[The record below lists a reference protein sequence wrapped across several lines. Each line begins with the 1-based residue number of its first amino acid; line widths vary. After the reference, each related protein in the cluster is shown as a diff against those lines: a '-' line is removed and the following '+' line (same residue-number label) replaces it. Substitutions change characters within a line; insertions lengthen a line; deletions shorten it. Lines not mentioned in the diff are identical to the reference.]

1 MKNENILL
9 IIQTSDS
16 SSVFIT
22 EELFPHDD
30 DRIQLTYSISEGN
43 NPLYWIDSW
52 HNDLLKTISV
62 MEFPHRI
69 VAGRR
74 DYISWWL
81 NCRPHIVSETIKPI
95 LKSRLEAYYVT
106 GEIKNAFVNA
116 KFGLEF
122 NSDCLMEWHSILEVQ
137 CDQNRLE
144 LIPDASDSWVDVKSM
159 ISIGFVG
166 FDSLPFLKISLEMSR
181 FQNFQGLLDTVF
193 KMLKQEVNPMSYGAE
208 WVLYDSY
215 TGVVLTKLE
224 LNDVRHLGEI
234 GVPFFDRL
242 ICYKSHK
249 ANLTVNTIYF

>member
-22 EELFPHDD
+22 EELFSHDD
-30 DRIQLTYSISEGN
+30 DRIHLTYSISEGN
-43 NPLYWIDSW
+43 NPLYWTDSW
-52 HNDLLKTISV
+52 NNDLLKTISL

-81 NCRPHIVSETIKPI
+81 NCRPHIVSEIIKPM

-137 CDQNRLE
+137 CDQNLLK
-144 LIPDASDSWVDVKSM
+144 LIPDASEGWVDVKSM

-166 FDSLPFLKISLEMSR
+166 FDSLPFSKISFEMSR
-181 FQNFQGLLDTVF
+181 FRNFQGLLDTVF
-193 KMLKQEVNPMSYGAE
+193 NMLKQEVNRMSYGDE
-208 WVLYDSY
+208 WVLYDSH
-215 TGVVLTKLE
+215 TGVVLTKSE
-224 LNDVRHLGEI
+224 LNDVRPLGEI
-234 GVPFFDRL
+234 GVPFLDRL

-249 ANLTVNTIYF
+249 AN